1 MPSASATA
9 IRRASAS
16 ASIMVPV
23 GLAGLATTTPA
34 SGVCAVRGDQRLGR
48 QRPARLGGGLD
59 QHRLAAERGEDV
71 PVGRI
76 AGIGQ
81 RHPVA
86 RLEQRQERQ
95 DEAARGA
102 GGDHHARRVE
112 REVVGVGVMA
122 GDSRPQATGCR
133 ASRYSRCGH
142 ARARPA
148 PPQSRSPA
156 RAPPA
161 GPPPCARRGRPWPR
175 ARRRRH
181 HVHDHERRHIAA
193 FGGRQQVF
201 CRLKHRYRPV
211 WALPPPRCCRIP
223 RGLLAR
229 MRFS

>member
-95 DEAARGA
+95 DETARGA

-112 REVVGVGVMA
+112 REIIGVGVVA
-122 GDSRPQATGCR
+122 GDSRPQAGDAER
-133 ASRYSRCGH
+133 LGIADAAVHERGLR
-142 ARARPA
+142 RRD
-148 PPQSRSPA
+148 RRLPA

-161 GPPPCARRGRPWPR
+161 GPPPCARRGRPWPPE
-175 ARRRRH
+175 A
-181 HVHDHERRHIAA
+181 
-193 FGGRQQVF
+193 
-201 CRLKHRYRPV
+201 
-211 WALPPPRCCRIP
+211 PPPPSRP
-223 RGLLAR
+223 
-229 MRFS
+229 